1 MLNCFR
7 RRRGGRPARPP
18 SSGVGSR
25 WRQSLGEA
33 ARSSFSDPDPNQDK
47 GVTTANIMAGLRP
60 SQPTLAASTTPT
72 SRPHGCRSHEVIAN
86 DVLQSECIVRLQD
99 FNADEALRAM
109 PYSHAF
115 HHHCISEWLSRK
127 ASCPLC
133 RRHLP
138 TAPTPMLDEED
149 DIGRVE
155 WVDTSGKV
163 EWVDGGGGESS

>member
-1 MLNCFR
+1 
-7 RRRGGRPARPP
+7 
-18 SSGVGSR
+18 
-25 WRQSLGEA
+25 
-33 ARSSFSDPDPNQDK
+33 
-47 GVTTANIMAGLRP
+47 MAGLRP

-72 SRPHGCRSHEVIAN
+72 SRPHGCRSH
-86 DVLQSECIVRLQD
+86 D